1 MDNYCAD
8 NSGFSPVQ
16 QRYAESA
23 RPGGNAFHLQSFVT
37 LEPELLRSAPKD
49 ITILPC
55 HRQCTSHTGTAI
67 LLACRWLSDR
77 VRASFLARSDAPPG
91 LKGSLGNK
99 ADSKSAHFSCGFPTY
114 ALCKIR
120 WLFWRGDA
128 ADALSVLSISTA
140 PGATCIRV
148 LEFTGT
154 VKVIPARFGSKFS
167 ITIGKV
173 PAWMKRA
180 IT

>member
-1 MDNYCAD
+1 MDRYCAD
-8 NSGFSPVQ
+8 NSGFGPVQ
-16 QRYAESA
+16 LRYAESA

-91 LKGSLGNK
+91 LKSTLGNK
-99 ADSKSAHFSCGFPTY
+99 ADTKSAHFSCSFPLMRSARFDGFFGEEKPPTHSPFL
-114 ALCKIR
+114 ASR
-120 WLFWRGDA
+120 PRRA
-128 ADALSVLSISTA
+128 S
-140 PGATCIRV
+140 TCIRV

-180 IT
+180 IR